1 MPFEGFYT
9 HLLFQDL
16 DHLVPYSLGRNEG
29 IGARMVG
36 PDASRATELVGE
48 ALSERGYRSLV
59 DGARSFFGATA
70 QYLVFAP
77 SCVYEIDYLY
87 SHDDSEDAPPQ
98 RFRLERIQPG
108 TYASHRRKPIQYVL
122 PTLSPLRLSGG
133 LHYVELDPATLVS
146 FSLPDDLVKPVRRV
160 VDFLLTANAE
170 QGKEFALAQQLMT
183 GRSDYNFSEHK
194 RKQRDV
200 FAQVTEPIGWNTREL
215 FKDDLL
221 EPFGVWRQIRFLEFK
236 VRVRDKILQDLNRV
250 LGQVG
255 QTMGFEATLEFQ
267 GLPTLETVRTLK
279 EDFRSGRRG
288 FGDLVMAMI

>member
-1 MPFEGFYT
+1 
-9 HLLFQDL
+9 
-16 DHLVPYSLGRNEG
+16 
-29 IGARMVG
+29 
-36 PDASRATELVGE
+36 
-48 ALSERGYRSLV
+48 
-59 DGARSFFGATA
+59 
-70 QYLVFAP
+70 
-77 SCVYEIDYLY
+77 
-87 SHDDSEDAPPQ
+87 
-98 RFRLERIQPG
+98 
-108 TYASHRRKPIQYVL
+108 
-122 PTLSPLRLSGG
+122 
-133 LHYVELDPATLVS
+133 
-146 FSLPDDLVKPVRRV
+146 
-160 VDFLLTANAE
+160 
-170 QGKEFALAQQLMT
+170 MT